1 MKWTSALS
9 AFWRSIPGHNLLGR
23 RVSNLTYGAAV
34 LGFVWLALLAFGYQA
49 RQNNGVLIPGVL
61 AVEVSPDWRNYAICG
76 VIFVLLLW
84 FNHTITRSLEASG
97 YYLVEDDRRV
107 LPDDHFARPAIERDM
122 ERLWFERAWDK
133 RYQPATGETIDLD
146 SIPECEPVRLPWAV
160 RGDVAEVSS
169 SERG

>member
-9 AFWRSIPGHNLLGR
+9 AFWRSIPGQNLLGR

-49 RQNNGVLIPGVL
+49 RQHDGVLIPGVL
-61 AVEVSPDWRNYAICG
+61 SVEVSTDWRGYALAA
-76 VIFVLLLW
+76 VLFVLLLL
-84 FNHTITRSLEASG
+84 FNHAITRSLEARG
-97 YYLVEDDRRV
+97 YYAVEHQDRSDDY
-107 LPDDHFARPAIERDM
+107 LDRPAIERDM

-160 RGDVAEVSS
+160 RGDVAEVR
-169 SERG
+169 E